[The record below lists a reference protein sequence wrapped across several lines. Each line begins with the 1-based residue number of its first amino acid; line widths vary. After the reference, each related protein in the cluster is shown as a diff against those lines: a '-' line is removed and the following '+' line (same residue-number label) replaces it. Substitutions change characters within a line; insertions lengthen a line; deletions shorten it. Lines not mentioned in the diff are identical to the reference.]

1 MGMVNQD
8 RNRLQVPLNL
18 YRFTVPAL
26 GILLFVT
33 FFYPFNL
40 QYSSVDW
47 TMIYAMTAGIVLLD
61 YFMFQL
67 PPEGHRQSMDS
78 TVFLASLFVYGI
90 QTTLL
95 VLLISTIF
103 IASIKRQVSWWKHL
117 LNFSIYSVMIVSAH
131 QTFHWIGGIVGDF
144 NTDRIYSY
152 ISALVMYFCVNV
164 ILITLYYY
172 LLDKGKLIEI
182 SKLFIKEVLF
192 AYLSILLLSMVLVI
206 LIMHAKLFGLFL
218 FLVIVVVLS
227 HVFKQLFLMY
237 HEIND
242 KANKDQRTGLFN
254 HSYLEE
260 KLDEYIK
267 LYREDG
273 KTFSFAMIDL
283 DDFKKYNDMYGH
295 PQGDKLLGFVGS
307 IIKEECEPHG
317 YLAARYGGEEFAIIM
332 PELDKNKARAFVNHV
347 RKRVNN
353 APFDGVDVLPHGCV
367 SFSAGII
374 EMSADT
380 YEKSQLVGLSDRAM
394 YISKSKGKNVVTVY
408 GEQTYLPQQFE
419 HEINEL
425 EQQIRIFLSKDVYT
439 FKHSKRVF
447 SYAVDMAGILELGE
461 EERRTLILGALI
473 HDIGKLEVPREVL
486 TKRSKLDKDEWEIIK
501 KHVTFGKEFL
511 LATGKYTDLV
521 PLVEL
526 HHERYDGGGY
536 PHGLKG
542 TEIPKLARMLCIID
556 SFDAMTTERPYQRTK
571 SFAEALDE
579 MHRCTGTQFDPELV
593 LPFIRYIE
601 RRIELGDIPDEAL
614 EAMEQQRKQEAR
626 HDDSRT
632 SSG

>member
-1 MGMVNQD
+1 
-8 RNRLQVPLNL
+8 
-18 YRFTVPAL
+18 
-26 GILLFVT
+26 
-33 FFYPFNL
+33 
-40 QYSSVDW
+40 
-47 TMIYAMTAGIVLLD
+47 
-61 YFMFQL
+61 
-67 PPEGHRQSMDS
+67 MDS
-78 TVFLASLFVYGI
+78 TIFLAATFVYGPK
-90 QTTLL
+90 
-95 VLLISTIF
+95 VSLLILFVSSIF
-103 IASIKRQVSWWKHL
+103 ILFIRKDVAWWKHL
-117 LNFSIYSVMIVSAH
+117 FNFSVYTTMIYSADQVYRFLGGETGVFQTSNVYAFIFSLAAYFSANVV
-131 QTFHWIGGIVGDF
+131 FVGI
-144 NTDRIYSY
+144 
-152 ISALVMYFCVNV
+152 
-164 ILITLYYY
+164 YYY
-172 LLDKGKLIEI
+172 ILYKGKLVGILR
-182 SKLFIKEVLF
+182 LFIKEVFF

-206 LIMHAKLFGLFL
+206 LVINTRIFGLFL
-218 FLVIVVVLS
+218 FLIIAVLLS

-536 PHGLKG
+536 PH
-542 TEIPKLARMLCIID
+542 
-556 SFDAMTTERPYQRTK
+556 
-571 SFAEALDE
+571 
-579 MHRCTGTQFDPELV
+579 
-593 LPFIRYIE
+593 
-601 RRIELGDIPDEAL
+601 LG
-614 EAMEQQRKQEAR
+614 
-626 HDDSRT
+626 
-632 SSG
+632 

>member
-1 MGMVNQD
+1 M
-8 RNRLQVPLNL
+8 
-18 YRFTVPAL
+18 YK
-26 GILLFVT
+26 
-33 FFYPFNL
+33 
-40 QYSSVDW
+40 
-47 TMIYAMTAGIVLLD
+47 
-61 YFMFQL
+61 L
-67 PPEGHRQSMDS
+67 PPEGNHQSMDS
-78 TVFLASLFVYGI
+78 TIFLASLFIYGVKFS
-90 QTTLL
+90 LM
-95 VLLISTIF
+95 VLF
-103 IASIKRQVSWWKHL
+103 VSAIIIVINRRTVAWWKHYY
-117 LNFSIYSVMIVSAH
+117 NFITYSAMIIGAH
-131 QTFHWIGGIVGDF
+131 WAFQWMDGTTGDFIVGE
-144 NTDRIYSY
+144 IYAFVL
-152 ISALVMYFCVNV
+152 ALIAYFSVNI
-164 ILITLYYY
+164 ILVAAYFFLLYRNQ
-172 LLDKGKLIEI
+172 LIPVLA
-182 SKLFIKEVLF
+182 LFVRESLF
-192 AYLSILLLSMVLVI
+192 AYIGILLFSLVLVI
-206 LIMHAKLFGLFL
+206 MVLKTGFFGILLFL
-218 FLVIVVVLS
+218 IIAVLLS

>member
-1 MGMVNQD
+1 MDSTIFLSSLFIYGVKFSLMVLLVSAIIIVINRKTVAWWKHYYNFITYSAMIIGAHLAFQWMGGTTGSFIVGEMYAFVLALVAYFCVNI
-8 RNRLQVPLNL
+8 LLVASYFFLL
-18 YRFTVPAL
+18 YRNQLIPVLAL
-26 GILLFVT
+26 FVRESLFAYIGILLF
-33 FFYPFNL
+33 
-40 QYSSVDW
+40 
-47 TMIYAMTAGIVLLD
+47 
-61 YFMFQL
+61 
-67 PPEGHRQSMDS
+67 
-78 TVFLASLFVYGI
+78 SL
-90 QTTLL
+90 
-95 VLLISTIF
+95 
-103 IASIKRQVSWWKHL
+103 
-117 LNFSIYSVMIVSAH
+117 
-131 QTFHWIGGIVGDF
+131 
-144 NTDRIYSY
+144 
-152 ISALVMYFCVNV
+152 
-164 ILITLYYY
+164 
-172 LLDKGKLIEI
+172 
-182 SKLFIKEVLF
+182 
-192 AYLSILLLSMVLVI
+192 VLVI
-206 LIMHAKLFGLFL
+206 MVLKTGFFGILLFL
-218 FLVIVVVLS
+218 IIAVLLS

-267 LYREDG
+267 SYREEG
-273 KTFSFAMIDL
+273 KPFSFAMIDL

-317 YLAARYGGEEFAIIM
+317 YLSARYGGEEFAIIM

-486 TKRSKLDKDEWEIIK
+486 TKRSKLDKDEWDLIK

-511 LATGKYTDLV
+511 LATGKYADLV

-542 TEIPKLARMLCIID
+542 TETPKLARMLCIID

-593 LPFIRYIE
+593 VPFIRYIE

-614 EAMEQQRKQEAR
+614 EAMEQQRKLEA
-626 HDDSRT
+626 
-632 SSG
+632 